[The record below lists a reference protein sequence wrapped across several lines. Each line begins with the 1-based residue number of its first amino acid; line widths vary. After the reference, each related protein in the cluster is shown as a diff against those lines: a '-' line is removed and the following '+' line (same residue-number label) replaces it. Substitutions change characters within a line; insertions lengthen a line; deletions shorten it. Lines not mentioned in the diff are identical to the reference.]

1 MNDKAPTGPAEPAPK
16 VASSLTW
23 QAEAYTTPRP
33 DVSSMVPDDAL
44 RVLDVGCSNGA
55 LGRSLKAENLGRR
68 VLGIEYDA
76 NFAAQAATVLDGVV
90 QADLNRFNWD
100 LGRDAEP
107 FDCLVFA
114 DVLEHLQDPAD
125 CLRQALVHLRPG
137 GTVVVSLP
145 NIRHLH
151 ALWSIFVC
159 GRFPQR
165 QRGLFDR
172 THLRWF
178 TLADAANL
186 LQGAG
191 LAIELRTSA
200 LRWGDRGG
208 GRINRMLNRMPL
220 ALQQWGPVREYLTY
234 QVCFRGRKQ
243 S

>member
-1 MNDKAPTGPAEPAPK
+1 MYDEAPTGPARLALEMP
-16 VASSLTW
+16 SSQTR
-23 QAEAYTTPRP
+23 QAYTTPRP
-33 DVSSMVPDDAL
+33 DVSSLVPDDAL
-44 RVLDVGCSNGA
+44 WVLDVGCSNGA
-55 LGRSLKAENLGRR
+55 LGQSLKAENRHRR

-76 NFAAQAATVLDGVV
+76 TFVAQAAAVLDGVV

-100 LGRDAEP
+100 LGQHSAP
-107 FDCLVFA
+107 FDCMVFA

-151 ALWSIFVC
+151 ALWSIFVR
-159 GRFPQR
+159 GQFPR
-165 QRGLFDR
+165 RERGLFDR

-178 TLADAANL
+178 TLTDAAKL
-186 LQGAG
+186 LQDAG
-191 LAIELRTSA
+191 LEIEVRTCA

-208 GRINRMLNRMPL
+208 GRANRMLNRMPL

-234 QVCFRGRKQ
+234 QVCLRGRKP